1 VSYTYQVYERIAYAT
16 PLRTPAYK
24 NEGGAGRPLRDDDP
38 NPSVDVDYKKAT
50 RHFLKIP

>member
-1 VSYTYQVYERIAYAT
+1 MSYTYQVYERIAYAR